1 MNDSSVA
8 QVRPGK
14 TGAFAAFYL
23 ALAYIVAMPYFLLV
37 VDYTGATTVADKVA
51 LVLANYGSMY
61 VMYLVTYVVLGIVL
75 GVLVISLHDRLQAGG
90 RLLGRVTSAVG
101 LLWAF
106 VLVASG
112 MVFNYGMTT
121 IVGLAQTDP
130 ASAGA
135 VWQAIEPVALGL
147 GGAGGELLG
156 GLWVLLVGIAAL
168 RSGVLPKAH
177 SWLGVVIGV
186 AGIVSVVPVL
196 HEAAYLFGLL
206 QIVWFA
212 WMGVA
217 LWRGRGEGAAA
228 AVARDDGGRGGVAVA
243 GV

>member
-1 MNDSSVA
+1 MNDSMRA
-8 QVRPGK
+8 QDAPRKVG
-14 TGAFAAFYL
+14 GFAALYL
-23 ALAYIVAMPYFLLV
+23 ALAYIAAMPYFLLV

-51 LVLANYGSMY
+51 LVLANYASMY
-61 VMYLVTYVVLGIVL
+61 AMYLVTYVILGIVL

-90 RLLGRVTSAVG
+90 RLLGRVASAVG

-121 IVGLAQTDP
+121 LVGLSQSDP
-130 ASAGA
+130 TQAGV

-147 GGAGGELLG
+147 GGAGGEILG
-156 GLWVLLVGIAAL
+156 GLWVLLVSVAAL
-168 RSGVLPKAH
+168 RSGILPRAH

-196 HEAAYLFGLL
+196 HEVAYLFGLL

-212 WMGVA
+212 WLGVA
-217 LWRGRGEGAAA
+217 LLRGRGS
-228 AVARDDGGRGGVAVA
+228 VATVAYDDGGRGGVAVA

>member
-1 MNDSSVA
+1 MKDQTMAEGTSG
-8 QVRPGK
+8 R
-14 TGAFAAFYL
+14 TGAFAAFYM

-51 LVLANYGSMY
+51 LVLANYASMY

-75 GVLVISLHDRLQAGG
+75 GVLVIALHDRLQAGG

-121 IVGLAQTDP
+121 IVGLTQTDP

-135 VWQAIEPVALGL
+135 AWQAIEPIALAL
-147 GGAGGELLG
+147 GGAAGEIPG
-156 GLWVLLVGIAAL
+156 GLWVLLVGVAAL
-168 RSGVLPKAH
+168 RSGALPKAH
-177 SWLGVVIGV
+177 SWLGVAIGA
-186 AGIVSVVPVL
+186 AGIVSVVPLL
-196 HEAAYLFGLL
+196 HDAAYLFGLL

-217 LWRGRGEGAAA
+217 LLRGRREGAADA
-228 AVARDDGGRGGVAVA
+228 QADSGRGGVAVA